1 MKTPRLLWFVPLLF
15 LWGAWNPFLRRVP
28 EVGRANDLLRGK
40 DYKAAEEGYRGA
52 LERRASEPRLK
63 HNLGLAFLGQNNYTA
78 AESEFIAATSSDS
91 ELVRAR
97 GNFFLGVTRFH
108 IAETLQQPDEKIK
121 KFKEAADNFR
131 RVLELE
137 PDDEDAR
144 HNLEMTLERIEDVE
158 KQQEEEKKKQEQ
170 QEKQQ
175 QDQKDQKDQKDQQDQ
190 QNKDQQNQDQQNKDQ
205 QNKDQQNKDQ
215 QNKDQQ
221 NKDQQNQDQQNKDQQ
236 NKDQQNQDQQNKD
249 QQNQDQQNKDQQ
261 NQDQQ
266 NKDQQNKDQQNQDQQ
281 NQDQQNQD
289 QQNQTPKKPETPEV
303 KAARRALDD
312 LKERQKQRILE
323 MHRKGGQGR
332 RAPIKDW

>member
-1 MKTPRLLWFVPLLF
+1 MKTSRPLLWFIPLL
-15 LWGAWNPFLRRVP
+15 LVWGAWNPFLRRVP

-40 DYKAAEEGYRGA
+40 DYKPAEDGYRGA

-78 AESEFIAATSSDS
+78 AETEFIAATSSDS
-91 ELVRAR
+91 EMVRAR

-121 KFKEAADNFR
+121 KYKEAADNFR

-137 PDDEDAR
+137 PEDEEAR

-175 QDQKDQKDQKDQQDQ
+175 QDQKDQKDQ
-190 QNKDQQNQDQQNKDQ
+190 
-205 QNKDQQNKDQ
+205 
-215 QNKDQQ
+215 
-221 NKDQQNQDQQNKDQQ
+221 
-236 NKDQQNQDQQNKD
+236 
-249 QQNQDQQNKDQQ
+249 QDQQNKDQQ

-289 QQNQTPKKPETPEV
+289 QKDQQNQPPQKPETPEV

>member
-1 MKTPRLLWFVPLLF
+1 MKTSRPLLWFIPLL
-15 LWGAWNPFLRRVP
+15 LVWGAWNPFLRRVP

-40 DYKAAEEGYRGA
+40 DYKPAEDGYRGA

-78 AESEFIAATSSDS
+78 AETEFIAATSSDS
-91 ELVRAR
+91 EMVRAR

-121 KFKEAADNFR
+121 KYKEAADNFR

-137 PDDEDAR
+137 PEDEEAR

-175 QDQKDQKDQKDQQDQ
+175 QDQKDQKDQQDQ

-221 NKDQQNQDQQNKDQQ
+221 NKDQQNKDQQNQDQQNKDQQ
-236 NKDQQNQDQQNKD
+236 NKDQQNKDQQNK
-249 QQNQDQQNKDQQ
+249 
-261 NQDQQ
+261 DQQ

-289 QQNQTPKKPETPEV
+289 QQNQDQKDQQNQPPQKPETPEV